1 MATNMYLKLDKIEG
15 EATAAEHDKE
25 IEILSW
31 SHGFSQPTSSVRAS
45 SGATVE
51 KANHSDISIT
61 KYLDSSTD
69 DILKM
74 CWTGKQIKTGV
85 ITCLR
90 SDGATDNKY
99 VTYLKIE
106 LDEIIIS
113 NYSISGGGG
122 DLPVENISLNYGKI
136 KYTYMNQKKEDGT
149 GGNAQPISYDL
160 VTNKVG

>member
-1 MATNMYLKLDKIEG
+1 MFLKLDSIEG
-15 EATAAEHDKE
+15 EASAAEHEKE

-51 KANHSDISIT
+51 KVNHSDLSIT
-61 KYLDSSTD
+61 KYLDSATD

-74 CWTGKQIKTGV
+74 CWTGKQIATGV

-90 SDGATDNKY
+90 SDGAVDNKY
-99 VTYLKIE
+99 VVYMKIE
-106 LDEIIIS
+106 MTDIIIS

-122 DLPVENISLNYGKI
+122 DLPVENVSLNYGTI
-136 KYTYMNQKKEDGT
+136 KYTYMPQKQADGT
-149 GGNAQPISYDL
+149 GGSAQPISYDL
-160 VTNKVG
+160 LTNKVA